1 VFFLSQFV
9 NNEESPMNELKP
21 FAKGVY
27 PYALLFLAIL
37 LMWYAGKNTQ
47 IKADYQIPT
56 LIDER
61 YSCNA
66 GDKAPNEHLT
76 VYMSTEQ
83 VARQLADLLCQ
94 NAVVKQQYH
103 QVQVFWG
110 GGDAAAINYIGKGLG
125 DLVNTKD
132 NIVHAF
138 DAEKAHGF
146 VRLASYP
153 DFQAYLI
160 GRTEKP
166 LLTREYLLGRRLGL
180 LDYPTSRSGNIIP
193 MHMLQE
199 LGVRPD
205 QITIVYSHNHSGL
218 RELLA
223 AGKVDM
229 IASYWA
235 EQDRAQ
241 FSEHY
246 IQPIGT
252 TDVSGSAWYL
262 KMNSRN
268 TDLLCAVQA
277 TLVALSKQQQSGY
290 FTQLDLAAGCPE
302 HKLGDVKLQ

>member
-1 VFFLSQFV
+1 
-9 NNEESPMNELKP
+9 MNELKP
-21 FAKGVY
+21 FAKSAY
-27 PYALLFLAIL
+27 PYALLLLAIL
-37 LMWYAGKNTQ
+37 LMWYVGKGTQ
-47 IKADYQIPT
+47 IKASSQIPR

-61 YSCNA
+61 YSCSA
-66 GDKAPNEHLT
+66 GDKAPNEDLK

-83 VARQLADLLCQ
+83 VARQLGDMLCK
-94 NAVVKQQYH
+94 NAVIKQQYH
-103 QVQVFWG
+103 QVSVFWG

-132 NIVHAF
+132 NIVQAF
-138 DAEKAHGF
+138 DAEKTHGF
-146 VRLASYP
+146 ARVASYAA
-153 DFQAYLI
+153 FQTYLI

-180 LDYPTSRSGNIIP
+180 LDYPTSRSGNIVP
-193 MHMLQE
+193 MHLLQE

-229 IASYWA
+229 ISSYWA
-235 EQDRAQ
+235 EQDREL

-246 IQPIGT
+246 IQAIGAS
-252 TDVSGSAWYL
+252 DVSGSSWYL

-268 TDLLCAVQA
+268 TDLFCAVQA
-277 TLVALSKQQQSGY
+277 TLATLSKQQQSGY
-290 FTQLDLAAGCPE
+290 FTQLNLAPGCPE
-302 HKLGDVKLQ
+302 LRARF